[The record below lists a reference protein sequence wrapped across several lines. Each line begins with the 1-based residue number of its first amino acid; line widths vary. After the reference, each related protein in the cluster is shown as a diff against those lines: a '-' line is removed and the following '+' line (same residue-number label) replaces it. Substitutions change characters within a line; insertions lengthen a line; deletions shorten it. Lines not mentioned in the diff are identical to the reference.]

1 MISSVC
7 QDTYIRSDLM
17 NVNRPQFDRTCYG
30 LLGRPEWAEIHSTTS
45 TKRSGDAMPVA
56 SNPPAAIARLLRQF
70 AFPLLIVDLD
80 RRTFVDANLA
90 AYQLLGRDSDSLK
103 GIPVADV
110 IGDSDLSAV
119 ETLMSLL
126 ESRALEAYHAVRHL
140 RTGDGREISANLWV
154 RVARVD
160 GRNLALVVAK
170 QGDAKVP
177 WRLTQGRVTI
187 AGMVTDHDWTIEM
200 VSSDIETI
208 LGLTPETSKG
218 RPLLGLLQP
227 WDVQNFMSAIG
238 RITTDGG
245 GATLRVHL
253 RNGRGAWQETL
264 LLVVALCKHSPPRLG
279 LAVTNP
285 EPETGAASPSH
296 RDLAARGG
304 DVLGGVD
311 RFQFSTPTGRFSAR
325 QSEILTRL
333 LRGEQV
339 QDIAHALC
347 LSPSTV
353 RNHLT
358 AIYRK
363 LGVHSQAELLAK
375 LLRN

>member
-1 MISSVC
+1 
-7 QDTYIRSDLM
+7 M
-17 NVNRPQFDRTCYG
+17 NVNRPQLDRTCYR
-30 LLGRPEWAEIHSTTS
+30 LLVRPERADTGVTHSSTS
-45 TKRSGDAMPVA
+45 TKRSGDAMPA
-56 SNPPAAIARLLRQF
+56 MPIPSAIARLLEQF
-70 AFPLLIVDLD
+70 AFPLLIADLD
-80 RRTFVDANLA
+80 TRTFVDANYA
-90 AYQLLGRDSDSLK
+90 AYELLVRDPDSLK
-103 GIPVADV
+103 GIPVTDV
-110 IGDSDLSAV
+110 VGESDLSAV

-126 ESRALEAYHAVRHL
+126 ASRALEAYHAVRHL
-140 RTGDGREISANLWV
+140 RTGDGREITVNLWV

-160 GRNLALVVAK
+160 GRNLALIVAK
-170 QGDAKVP
+170 QGDARVP
-177 WRLTQGRVTI
+177 WRLTQGWVTI

-208 LGLTPETSKG
+208 VGLIPESYKG
-218 RPLLGLLQP
+218 RSLLGLLQP
-227 WDVQNFMSAIG
+227 LDVQNFMSAIG

-253 RNGRGAWQETL
+253 RNGKGGWQDVL
-264 LLVVALCKHSPPRLG
+264 LLVVALCQHSPPRLG

-285 EPETGAASPSH
+285 ERETGAASPSH

-311 RFQFSTPTGRFSAR
+311 RFQFSTPTSRFSAR
-325 QSEILTRL
+325 QSEIVTRL

-358 AIYRK
+358 AVYRK

-375 LLRN
+375 LLRS